1 MLKGRWSCLRG
12 LRIGVEDMDDEGRV
26 TCWIRAC
33 VVLHN
38 LLIDTAELY
47 MDNEDPE
54 DDDYDP
60 EPEPFDATKDD
71 PLKHPARLRIMTLMG
86 FTPSIRVSRPTQ
98 RR

>member
-1 MLKGRWSCLRG
+1 
-12 LRIGVEDMDDEGRV
+12 
-26 TCWIRAC
+26 
-33 VVLHN
+33 
-38 LLIDTAELY
+38 

-60 EPEPFDATKDD
+60 ELEPFDATKDD
-71 PLKHPARLRIMTLMG
+71 PLKHPARLGIMTLMG